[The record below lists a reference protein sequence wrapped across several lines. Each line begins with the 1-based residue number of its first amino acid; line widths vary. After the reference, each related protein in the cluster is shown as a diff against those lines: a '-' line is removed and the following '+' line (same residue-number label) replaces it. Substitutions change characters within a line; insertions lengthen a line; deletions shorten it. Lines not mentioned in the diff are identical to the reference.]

1 MAISKV
7 SFFKTPQA
15 ADDYY
20 YWTEDT
26 LLQDTK
32 VYDTAT
38 GYLTLDVMAND
49 LGGNAK
55 TLYSIDDGNGNPI
68 NPIDLFNAD
77 TLTGGVSA
85 WELTA
90 DGNRAR
96 INNGKVEFDLSNEL
110 PGGVNSLGA
119 GDQFTDTFIYA
130 IRLGNGTL
138 SWAHVHITIDG
149 ANDAATITASA
160 GADTT
165 VVEAGGVANGTAGD
179 PSASGKLTVN
189 DLDAGE
195 NKFQTP
201 ASLDGIYGTFTF
213 DEISG
218 AWTYTLDQSK
228 ADKLTGGEAATDKL
242 TVTSYD
248 GTASYDIKIDI
259 TGSNDAPV
267 AKDDTDSAT
276 EDAPVV
282 NGSVATNDS
291 DADAGAKLT
300 YTLDAPVAGL
310 TLNDDGTYSFDPADD
325 AYQHLAAGKTVD
337 VVANYTVTDDKG
349 ATDTGKLTITI
360 TGVNDAP
367 TITSNDGGDEASLS
381 VAENTSAVT
390 KVTAT
395 DPDDGATLEYK
406 ISGGADSALF
416 AIDKDGT
423 LSFIAAPNFEAP
435 GDEDKDNVYDV
446 VVQAWDGLAGD
457 TQTLHVTVT
466 DVNEQ
471 PSAGADFA
479 MSAKEDVADTAVLAT
494 VVGSDPDLGG
504 GNDGANNFEDLSYA
518 IAPGG
523 DPSGLFEIDPSTG
536 EISLKTG
543 SKLDFEA
550 AQSHVVTVRVTDG
563 GGLFDDTDVTINV
576 TDVNETPSAG
586 ADFAVS
592 AKEDVADTAVLAT
605 VVGSDPDLGGG
616 NDGANNFENLSYS
629 IAPGGDASGLF
640 EINPS
645 TGEISLKTGS
655 KLDFETAQ
663 SHVVTVRVTD
673 GGGLFDDTDV
683 TINVTD
689 VNEAPTLTVDATP
702 VSFAENTAA
711 GTVLADVDGTDPDLG
726 GGNDGANNFEN
737 LTYSITSGNAA
748 GLFAIDS
755 ANGEISLAAGKS
767 FDFEATQQYIL
778 TIRVTDGPGLFEE
791 KTVTINVTDV
801 NEAPI
806 LTVDATPVTVAENA
820 AVGTV
825 VGDVDGTDPD
835 VGGGNDGANNFE
847 DLKYSIVSVDGLTS
861 GAIYSL
867 FAIDSSTGTVSLA
880 GALDYETDQSY
891 SIVIKVEDGP
901 GLFAQQ
907 TLVVNVTD
915 VAEGDP
921 NDFDDKVGTNTP
933 TQGSDILVGTAG
945 NDTIGALNG
954 DDTVYGKAGN
964 DTLSGNND
972 NDLIYGGSGNDNIN
986 GNNGLDQLF
995 GGSGNDTIVGGG
1007 ENDLIVGGQD
1017 TDTLQG
1023 QGGTDTFTYLSL
1035 KDGKDTIS
1043 DFDIDAP
1050 NTSGDGDILDI
1061 SAVLDIAGNTW
1072 TDGKDLTF
1080 AVTNGYISFTNSG
1093 GATQVNVDIDGA
1105 GAAFAPTALAVLT
1118 GVNPASAATDLSDNV
1133 VLG

>member
-1 MAISKV
+1 MAPDLANASGQPINARMRPDDCIGPGWERDMAISKV

-15 ADDYY
+15 NDDCY

-26 LLQDTK
+26 LQLDSK
-32 VYDTAT
+32 VYTTTT

-68 NPIDLFNAD
+68 NPVDLLNAD

-96 INNGKVEFDLSNEL
+96 INNGKVEFDLSHEL

-119 GDQFTDTFIYA
+119 GDQFSDTFIYA
-130 IRLGNGTL
+130 IRLGNGSL

-149 ANDAATITASA
+149 SNDSATIIASDDE
-160 GADTT
+160 DTS
-165 VVEAGGVANGTAGD
+165 VVEAGGVANGNAGD
-179 PSASGKLTVN
+179 PDASGQLTVS
-189 DLDAGE
+189 DTDAGE

-201 ASLDGIYGTFTF
+201 ASLEGNYGTFKF
-213 DEISG
+213 DADTGVWS
-218 AWTYTLDQSK
+218 YSLDQSK
-228 ADKLTGGEAATDKL
+228 ADVLFDGEAASDAL
-242 TVTSYD
+242 TVTSLD
-248 GTASYDIKIDI
+248 GSASYEIKVDI

-267 AKDDTDSAT
+267 AKDDTDNAT
-276 EDAPVV
+276 EDGAIV
-282 NGSVATNDS
+282 NGSVKTNDK
-291 DADAGAKLT
+291 DADAGAVLT
-300 YTLDAPVAGL
+300 YGLDAPVAGL
-310 TLNDDGTYSFDPADD
+310 TLNADGTYSFDPSNL
-325 AYQHLAAGKTVD
+325 AYQHLAAGKSVD

-349 ATDTGKLTITI
+349 ATDTGKLTITV
-360 TGVNDAP
+360 TGINDTP
-367 TITSNDGGDEASLS
+367 TITSNDGGDEASIS
-381 VAENTSAVT
+381 IKENTSAVT
-390 KVTAT
+390 MVAAT
-395 DPDDGATLEYK
+395 DVDDGATLEYK
-406 ISGGADSALF
+406 IAGGADAAQF
-416 AIDKDGT
+416 KIDNTGA
-423 LSFIAAPNFEAP
+423 LSFIAAPNFESPADI
-435 GDEDKDNVYDV
+435 GTDNVYDV

-457 TQTLHVTVT
+457 TQTLHVTIT
-466 DVNEQ
+466 DENEQ
-471 PSAGADFA
+471 
-479 MSAKEDVADTAVLAT
+479 
-494 VVGSDPDLGG
+494 
-504 GNDGANNFEDLSYA
+504 
-518 IAPGG
+518 
-523 DPSGLFEIDPSTG
+523 
-536 EISLKTG
+536 
-543 SKLDFEA
+543 
-550 AQSHVVTVRVTDG
+550 
-563 GGLFDDTDVTINV
+563 
-576 TDVNETPSAG
+576 PSAG

-592 AKEDVADTAVLAT
+592 AKEDVADTEVLAT

-616 NDGANNFENLSYS
+616 NDGANNFENLGYA
-629 IAPGGDASGLF
+629 IAPGGDPSGLF
-640 EINPS
+640 EVDPA

-663 SHVVTVRVTD
+663 SHVVTIRVTD

-755 ANGEISLAAGKS
+755 ANGEISLATGKS
-767 FDFEATQQYIL
+767 FNFEAAQQYIL

-801 NEAPI
+801 NEAPT
-806 LTVDATPVTVAENA
+806 LTVDATPVSFAENTA
-820 AVGTV
+820 AGTV

-867 FAIDSSTGTVSLA
+867 FAIGSSTGTVSLA

-901 GLFAQQ
+901 GLFDQQ

-921 NDFDDKVGTNTP
+921 NDFDDKTGTNSPTSGDDVIVGTSGAETINA
-933 TQGSDILVGTAG
+933 QDG
-945 NDTIGALNG
+945 NDQ
-954 DDTVYGKAGN
+954 VYGTEGN
-964 DTLSGNND
+964 DNLSGAGGND
-972 NDLIYGGSGNDNIN
+972 IIYGGSGDDDINGNGGLDSLYGGSGADTIN
-986 GNNGLDQLF
+986 GNNEG
-995 GGSGNDTIVGGG
+995 DTIIGGF
-1007 ENDLIVGGQD
+1007 EADLLTGNK
-1017 TDTLQG
+1017 
-1023 QGGTDTFTYLSL
+1023 GTDTFVYLSL
-1035 KDGKDTIS
+1035 NDGKDTIS

-1050 NTSGDGDILDI
+1050 NTSADGDILDI
-1061 SAVLDIAGNTW
+1061 SAVLDLAGNTW
-1072 TDGKDLTF
+1072 IDGKDLTF
-1080 AVTNGYISFTNSG
+1080 AIANGFVSFTNSG
-1093 GATQVNVDIDGA
+1093 GATQVNVDIDGT
-1105 GAAFAPTALAVLT
+1105 GVAFASTALAVLT
-1118 GVNPASAATDLSDNV
+1118 GVNPATAAADLGDNV